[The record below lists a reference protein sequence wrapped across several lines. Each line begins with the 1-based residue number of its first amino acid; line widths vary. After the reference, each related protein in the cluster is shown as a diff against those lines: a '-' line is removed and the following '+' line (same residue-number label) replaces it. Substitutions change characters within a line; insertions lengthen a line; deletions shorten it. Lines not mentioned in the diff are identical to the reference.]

1 LQHVGEE
8 ATVATHKRDIIREGA
23 QTDQIRAIEYQRLRA
38 LMEADMEVARQLHA
52 DDFQLINPSGESL
65 SKEQYLGA
73 VASGEIDYLVWE
85 PEAIEV
91 RLSGEMALIRYSS
104 RLELVAGGQGI
115 PLRHY
120 WHTDSY
126 ERREGHWQ
134 AVWSQATEK
143 IR

>member
-23 QTDQIRAIEYQRLRA
+23 QADQIRAIEYQRLRA
-38 LMEADMEVARQLHA
+38 LVEADMEVARQLHA

-73 VASGEIDYLVWE
+73 VVSGEIDYLVWE

-91 RLSGEMALIRYSS
+91 RLSGEMALIRYTS
-104 RLELVAGGQGI
+104 RLELIAGGQGI

-134 AVWSQATEK
+134 AVLSQATEK

>member
-1 LQHVGEE
+1 
-8 ATVATHKRDIIREGA
+8 
-23 QTDQIRAIEYQRLRA
+23 
-38 LMEADMEVARQLHA
+38 MEVARRLHA
-52 DDFQLINPSGESL
+52 HDFQLIDPTGELL
-65 SKEQYLGA
+65 SKEEYLGA

-91 RLSGEMALIRYSS
+91 RLSGEMALIRYTS

-126 ERREGHWQ
+126 ERRNGQWQ
-134 AVWSQATEK
+134 AVWSQATE

>member
-1 LQHVGEE
+1 MLKLRGFAACRRGGHSGDAQERHHSGGRPGRPDSRHRIPTFAGVGGGRYGSSTP
-8 ATVATHKRDIIREGA
+8 AARGRFSA
-23 QTDQIRAIEYQRLRA
+23 DQSLW
-38 LMEADMEVARQLHA
+38 
-52 DDFQLINPSGESL
+52 ESL

-91 RLSGEMALIRYSS
+91 RLSGEMALIRYTS

-134 AVWSQATEK
+134 AVWS
-143 IR
+143 

>member
-1 LQHVGEE
+1 M
-8 ATVATHKRDIIREGA
+8 ATHKRDIIREGA

-134 AVWSQATEK
+134 AVWWQATEK

>member
-23 QTDQIRAIEYQRLRA
+23 QADQIRAIEYQRLRA
-38 LMEADMEVARQLHA
+38 LVEADMEVARQLHA

-91 RLSGEMALIRYSS
+91 RLSGEMALIRYTS

-134 AVWSQATEK
+134 AVCSQATEK

>member
-1 LQHVGEE
+1 MDNSMGE
-8 ATVATHKRDIIREGA
+8 R
-23 QTDQIRAIEYQRLRA
+23 RAIEYQRLRA
-38 LMEADMEVARQLHA
+38 LVEADMGVARQLHA
-52 DDFQLINPSGESL
+52 EDFQLINPSGESL
-65 SKEQYLGA
+65 SKEQYLCE
-73 VASGEIDYLVWE
+73 VASGEVDYLVWE

-91 RLSGEMALIRYSS
+91 RLSGEMALIRYTS

-115 PLRHY
+115 PLGHY

-134 AVWSQATEK
+134 AVCSQATEK

>member
-1 LQHVGEE
+1 
-8 ATVATHKRDIIREGA
+8 
-23 QTDQIRAIEYQRLRA
+23 
-38 LMEADMEVARQLHA
+38 MEVARQLHA
-52 DDFQLINPSGESL
+52 DDFQLINPCGESL
-65 SKEQYLGA
+65 SKEQCLLGA
-73 VASGEIDYLVWE
+73 VASGEIDYLLWE

-91 RLSGEMALIRYSS
+91 RLSGEMALIRYTS
-104 RLELVAGGQGI
+104 RLELAAGGQGM

-134 AVWSQATEK
+134 AVCSQATEK

>member
-23 QTDQIRAIEYQRLRA
+23 QADQIRAIEYQRLRA
-38 LMEADMEVARQLHA
+38 LVEADMEVARQLHA

-91 RLSGEMALIRYSS
+91 RLSGEMALIRHTS

>member
-1 LQHVGEE
+1 M
-8 ATVATHKRDIIREGA
+8 ATHKRDIIREGA
-23 QTDQIRAIEYQRLRA
+23 QADQIRAIEYQRLRA
-38 LMEADMEVARQLHA
+38 LVEADMEVARQLHA

-91 RLSGEMALIRYSS
+91 RLSGEMALIRYTS